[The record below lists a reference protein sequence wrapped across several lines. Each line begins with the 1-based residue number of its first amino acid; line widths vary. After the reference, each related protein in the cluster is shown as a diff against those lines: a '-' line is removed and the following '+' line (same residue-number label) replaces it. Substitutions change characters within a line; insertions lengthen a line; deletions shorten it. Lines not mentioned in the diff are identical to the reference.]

1 MRVVQL
7 TFGALSPSSTGPA
20 DPGPDSEVGMKKPRG
35 FNEVE
40 VDHHRSKGQITEI
53 LADSLRLL
61 QQLVTE
67 GGFGAPAAHFLFSKL
82 FR

>member
-1 MRVVQL
+1 
-7 TFGALSPSSTGPA
+7 
-20 DPGPDSEVGMKKPRG
+20 MKKPWE